1 MCCSL
6 FTACTLIFN
15 ITAIPPVSTGVSFIH
30 GALIWLQFFVHLCEM
45 VFEWVLVALAC
56 SAPACEAGAACDEKR
71 KPGSCFRLDEAI
83 RARTAAWTQAETEG
97 QIKGQTGTDGGTH
110 RGVQD
115 EWMRNLKTQLAT
127 G

>member
-1 MCCSL
+1 MEHLSGYNFLCTCVRWCLSGSSL
-6 FTACTLIFN
+6 
-15 ITAIPPVSTGVSFIH
+15 
-30 GALIWLQFFVHLCEM
+30 
-45 VFEWVLVALAC
+45 LAC
-56 SAPACEAGAACDEKR
+56 SAPTCEAGAACDEKR

-97 QIKGQTGTDGGTH
+97 QAEGDTKRQTGTDRGTDGGPH

-115 EWMRNLKTQLAT
+115 EWMRNLKTELAT